1 MGDLRSFQIADCA
14 EQEIRRLEHELG
26 VSGAMAQVLVRRGLA
41 APDAARAFLDAV
53 EEHPPSAFAGID
65 AAVELVL
72 RHVSERTRITVH
84 GDYDVDG
91 VCSTAILVRVLRA
104 LGANVDWY
112 LPDRATDGYG
122 LNPRTVERLA
132 ARGTRL
138 LITADCAITAVD
150 EVAAARTLGMEV
162 LVTDHHAPRADG
174 RLPDA
179 PIVHPT
185 VCGYPCVDLCATAV
199 AYKLAQALWATGGAG
214 SYRVEDDLDLVAL
227 ATIADVVA
235 LTGENRTLVR
245 RGLRALATTAKPG
258 LRALMKVARVDPS
271 QVAERAVGFALAPR
285 LNAAGRLYRADA
297 GLELILTEDPSRA
310 AQIAEELDRANQ
322 ERRHTETR
330 ILFEAQ
336 AQVASLGESPA
347 YVLAGE
353 GWHPGVIGIVASR
366 LAELHHRPVVLIALE
381 GDSGRGSG
389 RSIEGFDLLG
399 GLQASAEHLRRHG
412 GHRAAAGLEIERSR
426 VEAFREAFLAHTR
439 TVLGSEPPP
448 RAERVDAV
456 LDGGELGMA
465 LAEELQQLAPF
476 GRANPTVSL
485 LVRGALLSDRRP
497 MGEGKHLRF
506 TVQTP
511 VARARAVAFGNGG
524 RLSVAEE
531 VAADATF
538 TLEVNEW
545 KGVSEP
551 RLVLR
556 HAQPCAGVE
565 PSPVAAETRPELDSS
580 PVCAQPCAA
589 VDSSPTLKEQWPKP
603 RNGDTARAAGV
614 GELPVSPPAAR
625 AELNEFERRLL
636 ADLFA
641 IVSEHAADSAV
652 EIDRARVEDAFVF
665 ACEHHAASAPAL
677 GRGLHR
683 APRRRGAHLR
693 WHAP

>member
-14 EQEIRRLEHELG
+14 EREIRCLEHELG

-41 APDAARAFLDAV
+41 SPAAARAFLDAA
-53 EEHPPSAFAGID
+53 EEHPPSAFARID
-65 AAVELVL
+65 AAVQLVT
-72 RHVSERTRITVH
+72 RHVRERTRITVH

-91 VCSTAILVRVLRA
+91 ICSTAILVRVLRA

-138 LITADCAITAVD
+138 LITADCAITAVK
-150 EVAAARTLGMEV
+150 EVAAARTLGLEV

-174 RLPDA
+174 MLPDA
-179 PIVHPT
+179 PIVHPA

-199 AYKLAQALWATGGAG
+199 AYKLAQALCEAEEGSPAQGSNVAREPAAHVQRPAHGA
-214 SYRVEDDLDLVAL
+214 YRVEDDLDLVAL

-245 RGLRALATTAKPG
+245 RGLRTLATTAKPG

-297 GLELILTEDPSRA
+297 GLELILTEDPIRA

-366 LAELHHRPVVLIALE
+366 LADLHHRPVVLIALE

-399 GLQASAEHLRRHG
+399 ALEASAENLRRHG

-439 TVLGSEPPP
+439 AVLGAEPPS

-456 LDGGELGMA
+456 LDGDELGMA
-465 LAEELQQLAPF
+465 LAEELQRLAPF

-485 LVRGALLSDRRP
+485 LVRGALLGDRRP

-524 RLSVAEE
+524 RLPVAED

-545 KGVSEP
+545 KGVCEP

-556 HAQPCAGVE
+556 HAQPCAWI
-565 PSPVAAETRPELDSS
+565 DSS
-580 PVCAQPCAA
+580 PVHAQPDTRVDSSPAPVQPCAG
-589 VDSSPTLKEQWPKP
+589 VDSSPTLKERWPKP
-603 RNGDTARAAGV
+603 DTETV
-614 GELPVSPPAAR
+614 HEQLEL
-625 AELNEFERRLL
+625 
-636 ADLFA
+636 
-641 IVSEHAADSAV
+641 
-652 EIDRARVEDAFVF
+652 
-665 ACEHHAASAPAL
+665 ASFQ
-677 GRGLHR
+677 
-683 APRRRGAHLR
+683 
-693 WHAP
+693 